1 MVKREAEDYYEV
13 IEWAANQSWSNGNI
27 GTNGVSYLA
36 VTQWWVASLNPP
48 HLKAMIP
55 WEGLNDMYREVAFH
69 GGIPDTGFYRFWTQ
83 GIFARWT
90 DNPNIED
97 LIQAQQEHPLF
108 DDFWKQRQVPL
119 SQIKTP
125 LLTCASWSTQGLH
138 NRGSLKDLNKLHQ
151 KKNMCMDVKRGKLL
165 R

>member
-1 MVKREAEDYYEV
+1 MLLIK
-13 IEWAANQSWSNGNI
+13 ISFNKLMLFSK
-27 GTNGVSYLA
+27 
-36 VTQWWVASLNPP
+36 ASHSRFMACLILLYIFN
-48 HLKAMIP
+48 
-55 WEGLNDMYREVAFH
+55 YRC
-69 GGIPDTGFYRFWTQ
+69 WTQ

-138 NRGSLKDLNKLHQ
+138 NRGSFEGFKQAASEEKWLYVHGRKEWERYASCHL
-151 KKNMCMDVKRGKLL
+151 
-165 R
+165 

>member
-13 IEWAANQSWSNGNI
+13 IEWAAKQPWSNGNI

-69 GGIPDTGFYRFWTQ
+69 GGIPDTGFYRFWIQ

-97 LIQAQQEHPLF
+97 MIQAQQEHPLF

-125 LLTCASWSTQGLH
+125 LLTCASWSHKVCTTVAL
-138 NRGSLKDLNKLHQ
+138 LKDLNKLHL
-151 KKNMCMDVKRGKLL
+151 KKMAICAWT
-165 R
+165 